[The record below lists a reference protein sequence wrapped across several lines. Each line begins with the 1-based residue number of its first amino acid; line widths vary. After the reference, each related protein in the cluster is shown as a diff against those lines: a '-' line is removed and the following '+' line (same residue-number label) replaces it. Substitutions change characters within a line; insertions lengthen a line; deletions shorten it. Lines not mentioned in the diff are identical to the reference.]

1 MQDNKRILCMLE
13 ITILNLKSQYNNYKK
28 YFEKLKPQKYFL
40 FNQLYI
46 NVKTTLSCHN

>member
-13 ITILNLKSQYNNYKK
+13 ITILNLKSQYNYKK

-46 NVKTTLSCHN
+46 NVKTTLSDYN